1 MTDMEAILDLT
12 PSDFNALLRGYRLRR
27 ADSIAQM
34 LEDDMLISKMNATTD
49 KGKPKYKP
57 KEVFDH
63 KKEVRRILDEEG
75 ALPKVD
81 KEKVA
86 RFAQS
91 KKYAEDVLNKK
102 LKFEES

>member
-1 MTDMEAILDLT
+1 MEAILDLT

-63 KKEVRRILDEEG
+63 KKEVRRILNEEG

-91 KKYAEDVLNKK
+91 KKHAEDILNKK
-102 LKFEES
+102 LKFEDS